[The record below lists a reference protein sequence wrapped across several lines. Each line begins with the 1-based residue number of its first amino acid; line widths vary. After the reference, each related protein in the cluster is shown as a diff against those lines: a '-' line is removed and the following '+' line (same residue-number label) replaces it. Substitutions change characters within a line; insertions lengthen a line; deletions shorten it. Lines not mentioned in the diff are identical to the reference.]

1 MSKNFS
7 NFTLSIIIPCFNE
20 IHTIGELISRVKSS
34 PIESKEIIIIDNC
47 STDGT
52 REYLKGLKDE
62 SLIIVFN
69 KRNIGKGGSVAK
81 GFELATGSITI
92 IQDADLEYDPS
103 EYGKLILP
111 ILQGNADVVYGSR
124 FIGEAPHRVLYFWH
138 SLGNAFLTLLSNI
151 LTDINLTDVE
161 TCYKVFKTSIIKKI
175 KIQEKGFGFEPEIT
189 AKIAKQKCRIY
200 EVGISYFGRTYEEG
214 KKVGWKDGFVAIWC
228 IFKYNLFSK

>member
-1 MSKNFS
+1 MLNVSDFK
-7 NFTLSIIIPCFNE
+7 LSIIIPCYNE
-20 IHTIGELISRVKSS
+20 INTIAELIKRVKNC
-34 PIESKEIIIIDNC
+34 PIKSKEIIVIDNC

-52 REYLKGLKDE
+52 REYLRSLKDE

-69 KRNIGKGGSVAK
+69 SKNIGKGGSLAK
-81 GFELATGSITI
+81 GFSLATGYITI

-103 EYGKLILP
+103 EYEKLILP

-138 SLGNAFLTLLSNI
+138 RAGNAFLTLLSNI
-151 LTDINLTDVE
+151 FTDINLTDME

-175 KIQEKGFGFEPEIT
+175 KIKEKGFGFEPEIT
-189 AKIAKQKCRIY
+189 AKIAKRKYRIY

-214 KKVGWKDGFVAIWC
+214 KKVSWRDGFVTIWC
-228 IFKYNLFSK
+228 ILKYNLFSN

>member
-1 MSKNFS
+1 MSKDFS
-7 NFTLSIIIPCFNE
+7 NFKLSIIIPCFNE
-20 IHTIGELISRVKSS
+20 IHTIGELISRVKNS
-34 PIESKEIIIIDNC
+34 PIESKEIIVIDNC

-103 EYGKLILP
+103 EYEKLILP

-124 FIGEAPHRVLYFWH
+124 FI
-138 SLGNAFLTLLSNI
+138 
-151 LTDINLTDVE
+151 
-161 TCYKVFKTSIIKKI
+161 
-175 KIQEKGFGFEPEIT
+175 EKLHIEFFIFGI
-189 AKIAKQKCRIY
+189 
-200 EVGISYFGRTYEEG
+200 V
-214 KKVGWKDGFVAIWC
+214 
-228 IFKYNLFSK
+228 